1 MYWHLLWIFMNYFV
15 LFVQNLLQIEEKHGK
30 NIKTKIRLMN
40 KAQGRHDGTIQN
52 YINLTKLK
60 MSLILST
67 FVLIFNN
74 LPFNLIVIWN
84 CFIRLLLMEVDFV
97 LVINILYFALLLDV
111 SILMCIRYIR
121 NKTINFNLSHVI
133 TKKQK
138 INFITIWLKCFHK
151 NTEP

>member
-1 MYWHLLWIFMNYFV
+1 MNYFV

-74 LPFNLIVIWN
+74 LPFNLIVI
-84 CFIRLLLMEVDFV
+84 
-97 LVINILYFALLLDV
+97 
-111 SILMCIRYIR
+111 
-121 NKTINFNLSHVI
+121 
-133 TKKQK
+133 
-138 INFITIWLKCFHK
+138 
-151 NTEP
+151 